1 MFHGV
6 LAHLSISDKNVS
18 GVRPYVLNFSHFQ
31 FLLQNHYMPSHQA
44 YHNCSS
50 IFFRTTT
57 CQATKLTTTVP
68 LSSSEPLHAK
78 PPSLPQLFLYL
89 LQNHY
94 MPSHQ
99 AYHNCSSIFFRTTTC
114 QATKLTTTVP
124 LSSSEPLHAKPP
136 SLPQLFLYLLLNHYM
151 PSHQAYHN
159 CSSIFFR
166 TTTCQATKLTTTVP
180 LSSSEPL
187 HAKPPSSPQLFL
199 YLLLNHYMPSHQAYH
214 NCSSIFFRTTTCQA
228 TKLTTTVPL
237 SSSEPLH
244 AKPPSLPQL
253 FLYVSLR
260 ATKLTTTVPLSS
272 SEPLHAKPPSL
283 PQLFL
288 YVSLRA
294 TKLTTTVP
302 LCVLKSH
309 QAYHNCSSIFFRT
322 TTCQATKLTTTV
334 PLCVLKSHQA
344 YHNCSSIFFRTTT
357 CQATKLTTTVPLC
370 VLKSH
375 QAYHNCSSMCP

>member
-1 MFHGV
+1 MPSHQAYHNCSSIFFRTTTCQATKLTTTV
-6 LAHLSISDKNVS
+6 PLSSSEPLHAKPPS
-18 GVRPYVLNFSHFQ
+18 LPQLFLY
-31 FLLQNHYMPSHQA
+31 LLQTHYMPSHQA

-136 SLPQLFLYLLLNHYM
+136 SLPQLFLYLLQNHYM

-187 HAKPPSSPQLFL
+187 HA
-199 YLLLNHYMPSHQAYH
+199 
-214 NCSSIFFRTTTCQA
+214 
-228 TKLTTTVPL
+228 
-237 SSSEPLH
+237 
-244 AKPPSLPQL
+244 
-253 FLYVSLR
+253 
-260 ATKLTTTVPLSS
+260 
-272 SEPLHAKPPSL
+272 
-283 PQLFL
+283 
-288 YVSLRA
+288 
-294 TKLTTTVP
+294 
-302 LCVLKSH
+302 
-309 QAYHNCSSIFFRT
+309 
-322 TTCQATKLTTTV
+322 
-334 PLCVLKSHQA
+334 
-344 YHNCSSIFFRTTT
+344 
-357 CQATKLTTTVPLC
+357 
-370 VLKSH
+370 
-375 QAYHNCSSMCP
+375 